1 MGQNFTDFAFT
12 PTVKAAQE
20 HYGSRKNYQRMED
33 DPDRFL
39 LTDQEKVYIPTL
51 DFFFMSTV
59 GENGWPY
66 VQYRGGPKGFLKIL
80 DDRTIAFADYRGNRQ
95 YISVGNINSGGKV
108 ALILLDFPRRERLK
122 VWATATVTDAA
133 NDPDLAAKL
142 VDPDYKGK
150 AERLIALKIEAYD
163 WNCPQHITPRFTE
176 EEIAANIEQFCP
188 PTDKD
193 ESCENCD

>member
-1 MGQNFTDFAFT
+1 MNQNFTQFAFT
-12 PTVKAAQE
+12 PSVKDAQE
-20 HYGSRKNYQRMED
+20 HYGSRENYERMESG
-33 DPDRFL
+33 PDRFL
-39 LTDQEKVYIPTL
+39 LTEKEKSYIPTL

-80 DDRTIAFADYRGNRQ
+80 DDRTLGFADYRGNRQ

-108 ALILLDFPRRERLK
+108 ALILLDFAHRVRLK
-122 VWATATVTDAA
+122 IWATATVTDSE
-133 NDPDLAAKL
+133 NDPELAARL
-142 VDPDYKGK
+142 SDPDYKGK
-150 AERLIALKIEAYD
+150 VERAITLTIEAYD

-176 EEIAANIEQFCP
+176 EEITADFSRFLPAVKE
-188 PTDKD
+188 